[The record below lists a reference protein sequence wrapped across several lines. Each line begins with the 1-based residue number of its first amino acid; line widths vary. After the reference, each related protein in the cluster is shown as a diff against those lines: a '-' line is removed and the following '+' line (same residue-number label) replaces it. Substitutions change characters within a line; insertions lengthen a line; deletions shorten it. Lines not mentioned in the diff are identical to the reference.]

1 MNVEPEPVPLPP
13 RQNSQGE
20 RERERVL
27 LLEYSSLP
35 GFCVQL
41 FPIQSCK
48 PWHELSAFFSAPSS
62 SSSAPLSQTP
72 LLLSPFPR
80 TSSCSSRP
88 VSFRRLHP
96 EPKLRPAP
104 THNPAPPELHL
115 RRPQHLRPAPRAPPA
130 PAPDL
135 RQHRRPPL
143 PQVHLRQHTSVPTV
157 AVRALY
163 LRTYYPRRLEERRRI
178 HLALSFRESPLPR
191 RSRDSGSAERISFRF
206 HGTRI
211 PSFSFFPKIPSF
223 LPLFSP
229 QPGRL
234 LFCE

>member
-1 MNVEPEPVPLPP
+1 MSAEPEPVPLPP

-20 RERERVL
+20 RERARVV

-35 GFCVQL
+35 GFSVQL

-80 TSSCSSRP
+80 TSSCRP

-104 THNPAPPELHL
+104 THNPAPHAPPPELHP
-115 RRPQHLRPAPRAPPA
+115 RRPQSCLRQHLRPRPRAPPA
-130 PAPDL
+130 P
-135 RQHRRPPL
+135 PPK
-143 PQVHLRQHTSVPTV
+143 
-157 AVRALY
+157 
-163 LRTYYPRRLEERRRI
+163 
-178 HLALSFRESPLPR
+178 F
-191 RSRDSGSAERISFRF
+191 SGSTLRSQQSRTHIPQTAGGKLGKAPYPSCSFLSRASTAPPQPGF
-206 HGTRI
+206 GIGRADFLPFPRHQD
-211 PSFSFFPKIPSF
+211 PVLFFLSKNPILPASF
-223 LPLFSP
+223 LPRASLCASF
-229 QPGRL
+229 
-234 LFCE
+234 FCE